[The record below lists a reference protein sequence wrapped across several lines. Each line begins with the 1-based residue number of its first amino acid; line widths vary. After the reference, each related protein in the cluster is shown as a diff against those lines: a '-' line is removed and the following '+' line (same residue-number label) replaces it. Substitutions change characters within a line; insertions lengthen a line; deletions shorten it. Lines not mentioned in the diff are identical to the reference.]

1 MLHAPLLALTL
12 AATTPDPAA
21 ASLIAAERGFSA
33 DALRYGVRLAFLAHF
48 DAGSWVFRPMP
59 VSALAA
65 LARDPDDGTRLEW
78 TPRLVGVA
86 ASGDLGFSTGPWS
99 SHRAGQADMA
109 HGQFLSIWRR
119 GSDGIWR
126 VFADGGIFHPAPAKA
141 APAPPVLAVPT
152 MPSAPLAADERERR
166 EHLLERR
173 DADLREALAQSPV
186 TSPLP
191 RFADVALHAL
201 RDGQPPADGAEALAL
216 TGKDAPGLGRGPRQ
230 ALGVAA
236 SGDLGYTLGGGADCA
251 GCGSYLRV
259 WRWQDGQ
266 WMLLVD
272 LSSAT

>member
-1 MLHAPLLALTL
+1 MLHAHLLALTL
-12 AATTPDPAA
+12 AATPPNPVA
-21 ASLIAAERGFSA
+21 ASLIAAERGFAA

-48 DAGSWVFRPMP
+48 DAGSWAFRPTP
-59 VSALAA
+59 VAALPA

-78 TPRLVGVA
+78 TPQRVGVA

-99 SHRAGQADMA
+99 SHSAGQAQMA

-119 GSDGIWR
+119 GNDGIWR
-126 VFADGGIFHPAPAKA
+126 VLADTGISHPAPAKPGLGSVA
-141 APAPPVLAVPT
+141 TVPTASAPPLEAT
-152 MPSAPLAADERERR
+152 ERQRR
-166 EHLLERR
+166 EQLLERR
-173 DADLREALAQSPV
+173 DAELREALNQEHG
-186 TSPLP
+186 TTPLP
-191 RFADVALHAL
+191 RFADAALHAL
-201 RDGQPPADGAEALAL
+201 RDGHSPADGPEALAL
-216 TGKDAPGLGRGPRQ
+216 IAKDAPGLGRGPRQ

-236 SGDLGYTLGGGADCA
+236 SGDLGYTLGGAPDCT